1 MSFIKCLQKMSFF
14 EGLEEERSLFFSKA
28 IRHELKK
35 GSSLFSRNEQ
45 VTNCYYLEK
54 GLVKIYD
61 VTESGKEPI
70 FFLRRTGEMFGL
82 AEIFS
87 GDKRM
92 INAQVLVPSVVY
104 SMDKENFKEF
114 IQQNFSIAERV
125 INVLGNRLRFLGEH
139 ISGLTTM
146 TVRER
151 LLRLLLY
158 LLYDNFPRNEEE
170 WDTQLSIH
178 LPVSQEQMAAMIGS
192 TQPTVSSTLQQIQI
206 EGIFTI
212 VRGNIEFSSLK
223 DFVDKVENSNIS

>member
-1 MSFIKCLQKMSFF
+1 
-14 EGLEEERSLFFSKA
+14 
-28 IRHELKK
+28 
-35 GSSLFSRNEQ
+35 
-45 VTNCYYLEK
+45 
-54 GLVKIYD
+54 
-61 VTESGKEPI
+61 
-70 FFLRRTGEMFGL
+70 
-82 AEIFS
+82 
-87 GDKRM
+87 
-92 INAQVLVPSVVY
+92 
-104 SMDKENFKEF
+104 
-114 IQQNFSIAERV
+114 
-125 INVLGNRLRFLGEH
+125 
-139 ISGLTTM
+139 M

-192 TQPTVSSTLQQIQI
+192 TQPTVSSTLQQIQL

>member
-1 MSFIKCLQKMSFF
+1 
-14 EGLEEERSLFFSKA
+14 
-28 IRHELKK
+28 
-35 GSSLFSRNEQ
+35 
-45 VTNCYYLEK
+45 
-54 GLVKIYD
+54 
-61 VTESGKEPI
+61 
-70 FFLRRTGEMFGL
+70 MFGL

-92 INAQVLVPSVVY
+92 TNAQVLVPSVVY

-170 WDTQLSIH
+170 WNTQLSIH

-192 TQPTVSSTLQQIQI
+192 TQPTVSSTLQQIQL

-212 VRGNIEFSSLK
+212 VRGNIEFRSLK